1 MKKILI
7 FAAFLAAMVSC
18 GPKQV
23 DPMEQALIDK
33 IIQAAAEEGKVS
45 VYKMEKVD
53 STTFRT
59 ELERKFKIYN
69 LKIEQN
75 QKFYDTYMS
84 QRKPKNAELKKKAIE
99 KDKAI
104 IAGLE
109 EIQEQISD
117 QLDNVAYYDY
127 KFSASA
133 NFKSSKATYNDYF
146 CAITPDGKVL
156 GISSDQ
162 NVIHKGTSSVIPGYK
177 ALLDSSDIGEPEP
190 LDPEVVE
197 IKMDLN

>member
-7 FAAFLAAMVSC
+7 FAALLAAMVSC
-18 GPKQV
+18 CPKQV

-33 IIQAAAEEGKVS
+33 IKQAAAEEGTVKIYS
-45 VYKMEKVD
+45 MEKVD

-75 QKFYDTYMS
+75 QKFYDTYIKEG
-84 QRKPKNAELKKKAIE
+84 KPKNAALKSKAIE
-99 KDKAI
+99 KDQEI
-104 IAGLE
+104 IRGLTR
-109 EIQEQISD
+109 IQHELRAK
-117 QLDNVAYYDY
+117 LDSVAYYDY

-133 NFKSSKATYNDYF
+133 NFKTSKATYNDYF
-146 CAITPDGKVL
+146 CAITPGGEVL

-162 NVIHKGTSSVIPGYK
+162 NTIHKGTSSVIPGYK
-177 ALLDSSDIGEPEP
+177 SLLEFADAEEVNLVKD
-190 LDPEVVE
+190 LD
-197 IKMDLN
+197 